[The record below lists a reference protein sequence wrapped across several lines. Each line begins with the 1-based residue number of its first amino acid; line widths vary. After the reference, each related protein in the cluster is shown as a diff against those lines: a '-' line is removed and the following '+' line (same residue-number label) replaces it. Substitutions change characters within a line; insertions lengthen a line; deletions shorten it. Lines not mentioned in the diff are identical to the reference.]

1 MFNLISNEKQ
11 KDNGIDMSNLGF
23 FGKIPLTGD
32 FIHRRMSSV
41 FMNRWDEWLKIN
53 ILHSQKK
60 LGERWL
66 PVYSQSPMWRFCIAP
81 GVIDDKAYLGIMIP
95 SVDSVGRYFPL
106 TVAQAVDP
114 KAIPFMLSDTANQ
127 WFQNIEDLLLDLLE
141 GYEPN
146 LQVFDAKIAA
156 LQPKW
161 IDTITSIP
169 AGQAS
174 LDRAFNLRLE
184 VNSAATINHSVSS
197 FMLHNL
203 VESKKGFTFWWNEGS
218 EAYQPSILMSDKL
231 PAMDQF
237 CALLDGSWQ
246 EHKWISLP
254 LSSPEIKKSE
264 RLEEADDKSLTDI
277 VKPNLDKAA
286 QHAQLVNEFN
296 DQQEITQERAKD
308 NFAASELDQ
317 QQTPLEPLN
326 SLADLH
332 IDNGLE
338 DLLHSGIHDNI
349 DVDLDVDL
357 DDITISPLISTPY
370 HRPQTFKAIP
380 ESFGFT
386 DPGNT
391 RKDNEDSLL
400 LKPSAGLWLIADGMG
415 GHSHGSYASQLVVN
429 RIAATDISG
438 NLEQALNK
446 IHIALQDVNS
456 HLIEYAQQ
464 NDQRACGSTVI
475 GMMMNNQTCVF
486 FWAGDSRLYL
496 VRNQQIT
503 QLSKDHSVE
512 QEKIDQGLIEKND
525 PNFTGKNLI
534 TRAVGGDHHLEL
546 EISYHQ
552 PQPGDQFFLCSDG
565 VYNEISDQEIEKII
579 NMPNSAKERCLT
591 MNEEIISRAARDN
604 FTGII
609 VEV

>member
-1 MFNLISNEKQ
+1 MFNCINNVKQ

-32 FIHRRMSSV
+32 FIHRRMGSV

-53 ILHSQKK
+53 ILHSQKQ

-66 PVYSQSPMWRFCIAP
+66 PIYSQSPMWRFCIAP

-106 TVAQAVDP
+106 TVAQAVDA
-114 KAIPFMLSDTANQ
+114 KAIPFMLSDMANQ

-161 IDTITSIP
+161 ISDIAEIP
-169 AGQAS
+169 TGQAS
-174 LDRAFNLRLE
+174 MDKAFNLRLE
-184 VNSAATINHSVSS
+184 VNSANTINHSVSS
-197 FMLHNL
+197 FMLHNMIAT
-203 VESKKGFTFWWNEGS
+203 KKGFTFWWNEGS
-218 EAYQPSILMSDKL
+218 EAYQPSILLADKL
-231 PAMDQF
+231 PATDQF
-237 CALLDGSWQ
+237 CGLLDGSWH
-246 EHKWISLP
+246 EHQWISLP
-254 LSSPEIKKSE
+254 LSSPELKKTE
-264 RLEEADDKSLTDI
+264 RAEKSDDKSLTDI
-277 VKPNLDKAA
+277 VQPNLAKAA
-286 QHAQLVNEFN
+286 QHAKL
-296 DQQEITQERAKD
+296 
-308 NFAASELDQ
+308 ASEVNNQ
-317 QQTPLEPLN
+317 QAVLEPLT
-326 SLADLH
+326 SLADLDLH
-332 IDNGLE
+332 NTLE
-338 DLLHSGIHDNI
+338 PDLND
-349 DVDLDVDL
+349 DLEIDL
-357 DDITISPLISTPY
+357 DDITISPLVPTPY
-370 HRPQTFKAIP
+370 HRPHTFKTIP

-386 DPGNT
+386 DPGNS
-391 RKDNEDSLL
+391 RKQNEDALL
-400 LKPSAGLWLIADGMG
+400 LKPSAGLWLVADGMG
-415 GHSHGSYASQLVVN
+415 GHSYGSYASQLVVN

-446 IHIALQDVNS
+446 IHIALQDVNT

-464 NDQRACGSTVI
+464 QDQSVCGSTVI

-496 VRNQQIT
+496 VRNQKII

-512 QEKIDQGLIEKND
+512 QEQIDQGLIEKDD
-525 PNFTGKNLI
+525 PNFNGKNLI
-534 TRAVGGDHHLEL
+534 TRAVGGDHHLAL
-546 EISYHQ
+546 EICYHQ
-552 PQPGDQFFLCSDG
+552 PLPGDQFFLCSDG
-565 VYNEISDQEIEKII
+565 VYNEISDQEIENII

>member
-1 MFNLISNEKQ
+1 
-11 KDNGIDMSNLGF
+11 MSNLGF

-41 FMNRWDEWLKIN
+41 FMNRWDEWLKVN

-66 PVYSQSPMWRFCIAP
+66 PIYSQSPMWRFCIAP
-81 GVIDDKAYLGIMIP
+81 GVIDDKAYLGVMIP

-106 TVAQAVDP
+106 TVAQAVDV

-127 WFQNIEDLLLDLLE
+127 WFHSIEDLLLDLLE

-161 IDTITSIP
+161 IDSLASIP
-169 AGQAS
+169 AGQTS
-174 LDRAFNLRLE
+174 LNKTFNLHLE
-184 VNSAATINHSVSS
+184 VSSASSINHSLSS
-197 FMLHNL
+197 LMLNNL
-203 VESKKGFTFWWNEGS
+203 LESKKGFTFWWNEGS
-218 EAYQPSILMSDKL
+218 EAYQPNMLLSDKL

-246 EHKWISLP
+246 EHQWISLP
-254 LSSPEIKKSE
+254 LASPEVRKSD
-264 RLEEADDKSLTDI
+264 RPADSDDKSLTDI
-277 VKPNLDKAA
+277 VKPTLDKAA
-286 QHAQLVNEFN
+286 QHAQHAQIVNKINSNQVTTEEAEDITNNSAVQNF
-296 DQQEITQERAKD
+296 DLGSIEDSITEVQQPEIK
-308 NFAASELDQ
+308 
-317 QQTPLEPLN
+317 PLN

-332 IDNGLE
+332 
-338 DLLHSGIHDNI
+338 
-349 DVDLDVDL
+349 VDDDL
-357 DDITISPLISTPY
+357 DDITISPMISAPY
-370 HRPQTFKAIP
+370 RRPHSFKAIP

-386 DPGNT
+386 DPGNS
-391 RKDNEDSLL
+391 RKENEDALL
-400 LKPSAGLWLIADGMG
+400 LKPSAGLWVIADGMG
-415 GHSHGSYASQLVVN
+415 GHSFGSYASQLIVN
-429 RIAATDISG
+429 RIAATDITG

-456 HLIEYAQQ
+456 HLIDYAQQ
-464 NDQRACGSTVI
+464 NNQTVCGSTVI
-475 GMMMNNQTCVF
+475 GMVMKGKMCAF

-496 VRNQQIT
+496 VRDQEIIT
-503 QLSKDHSVE
+503 LSKDHSVE
-512 QEKIDQGLIEKND
+512 QEQIDKGLITKDD

-534 TRAVGGDHHLEL
+534 TRAVGGDHHLDVEVA
-546 EISYHQ
+546 YHQ
-552 PQPGDQFFLCSDG
+552 PLPGDQFFLCSDG
-565 VYNEISDQEIEKII
+565 VYNEISDLEIEAII
-579 NMPNSAKERCLT
+579 TMPNSAKERCVT

>member
-1 MFNLISNEKQ
+1 MFDFISNVKQ
-11 KDNGIDMSNLGF
+11 KDNGINMSNLGF

-32 FIHRRMSSV
+32 FIHRRMGSV

-53 ILHSQKK
+53 ILHSQKQ

-66 PVYSQSPMWRFCIAP
+66 PIYSQSPMWRFCIAP

-114 KAIPFMLSDTANQ
+114 KAIPFMLSDMANQ

-161 IDTITSIP
+161 IDSIVKIP
-169 AGQAS
+169 TNQAS
-174 LDRAFNLRLE
+174 TDKAFNLRLE

-197 FMLHNL
+197 FMLHSL
-203 VESKKGFTFWWNEGS
+203 IESKKGFTFWWNEGS
-218 EAYQPSILMSDKL
+218 EAYQPSILFSDKL
-231 PAMDQF
+231 PALDQF
-237 CALLDGSWQ
+237 SALLDGSWQ
-246 EHKWISLP
+246 EHQWISLP
-254 LSSPEIKKSE
+254 LSSPTLKKNE
-264 RLEEADDKSLTDI
+264 RTEQPDDKSLTDI
-277 VKPNLDKAA
+277 VKKNLDTAA

-296 DQQEITQERAKD
+296 HPQESPEA
-308 NFAASELDQ
+308 
-317 QQTPLEPLN
+317 LN
-326 SLADLH
+326 SLADL
-332 IDNGLE
+332 
-338 DLLHSGIHDNI
+338 
-349 DVDLDVDL
+349 DVHHELDHDL
-357 DDITISPLISTPY
+357 DDITVSPLVFTPY
-370 HRPQTFKAIP
+370 RRPQAFKTIP

-386 DPGNT
+386 DPGNS
-391 RKDNEDSLL
+391 RKENEDALL

-438 NLEQALNK
+438 SLEQALNR

-456 HLIEYAQQ
+456 HLIEYAEQ

-475 GMMMNNQTCVF
+475 GMMLNNQTSVF

-496 VRNQQIT
+496 VRNQKII

-512 QEKIDQGLIEKND
+512 QEKIDQGLIEKDD

-534 TRAVGGDHHLEL
+534 TRAVGGDHHLAL
-546 EISYHQ
+546 EICYHQ
-552 PQPGDQFFLCSDG
+552 PLPGDQFFLCSDG
-565 VYNEISDQEIEKII
+565 VYNEISDQEIENII

>member
-1 MFNLISNEKQ
+1 
-11 KDNGIDMSNLGF
+11 MSNLVF

-53 ILHSQKK
+53 ILHSQKQ

-66 PVYSQSPMWRFCIAP
+66 PIYSQSPMWRFCIAP

-146 LQVFDAKIAA
+146 LQIFDAKIAA

-161 IDTITSIP
+161 IEAIADIP

-174 LDRAFNLRLE
+174 MDKAFNLRLE
-184 VNSAATINHSVSS
+184 VNSANTINHSVSS

-218 EAYQPSILMSDKL
+218 EAYQPSILFSDKL
-231 PAMDQF
+231 PATDQF
-237 CALLDGSWQ
+237 CGLLDGSWQ
-246 EHKWISLP
+246 EHQWISLP
-254 LSSPEIKKSE
+254 LSSPELKKSE
-264 RLEEADDKSLTDI
+264 RLEKHDDKSLTDI
-277 VKPNLDKAA
+277 VKPNLAKAA
-286 QHAQLVNEFN
+286 QHAQLVNELHN
-296 DQQEITQERAKD
+296 QQE
-308 NFAASELDQ
+308 
-317 QQTPLEPLN
+317 PLEPLN
-326 SLADLH
+326 SLA
-332 IDNGLE
+332 
-338 DLLHSGIHDNI
+338 NI
-349 DVDLDVDL
+349 DVNLNEVNIDL
-357 DDITISPLISTPY
+357 DDITVSPLITPAY

-386 DPGNT
+386 DPGNS
-391 RKDNEDSLL
+391 RKENEDALL
-400 LKPSAGLWLIADGMG
+400 LKPSAGLWLVADGMG

-456 HLIEYAQQ
+456 HLIDYAKQ
-464 NDQRACGSTVI
+464 NDQQACGSTVI
-475 GMMMNNQTCVF
+475 GMMMRNQTCVF

-496 VRNQQIT
+496 VRNQKISP
-503 QLSKDHSVE
+503 LSKDHSVE
-512 QEKIDQGLIEKND
+512 QEQIDQGLIKKDD

-552 PQPGDQFFLCSDG
+552 PQPGDQFLLCSDG
-565 VYNEISDQEIEKII
+565 VYNEISDLEIEKII
-579 NMPNSAKERCLT
+579 NMPNSTKERCLT

-609 VEV
+609 IEV

>member
-1 MFNLISNEKQ
+1 MFNLIRNVKQ

-53 ILHSQKK
+53 ILHSQKQ

-66 PVYSQSPMWRFCIAP
+66 PIYSQSPMWRFCIAP
-81 GVIDDKAYLGIMIP
+81 GIIDDNAYLGIMIP

-114 KAIPFMLSDTANQ
+114 KAIPFMLSDMANQ

-146 LQVFDAKIAA
+146 LQIFDAKIAA
-156 LQPKW
+156 LKPKW
-161 IDTITSIP
+161 IDAITSIP

-174 LDRAFNLRLE
+174 MDKTFNLRLE
-184 VNSAATINHSVSS
+184 VNSANTINHSVSS

-203 VESKKGFTFWWNEGS
+203 LASKKGFTFWWNEGS
-218 EAYQPSILMSDKL
+218 EAYQPNILLSDKL
-231 PAMDQF
+231 PATDQF
-237 CALLDGSWQ
+237 CGLLDGSWQ
-246 EHKWISLP
+246 EHQWISLP
-254 LSSPEIKKSE
+254 LSSPEIKKTDRAE
-264 RLEEADDKSLTDI
+264 KPDDKSLTDI
-277 VKPNLDKAA
+277 VKPNLDKAV
-286 QHAQLVNEFN
+286 QHAQL
-296 DQQEITQERAKD
+296 
-308 NFAASELDQ
+308 ASELNNQ
-317 QQTPLEPLN
+317 QAPLEPLK
-326 SLADLH
+326 SLA
-332 IDNGLE
+332 
-338 DLLHSGIHDNI
+338 
-349 DVDLDVDL
+349 DL
-357 DDITISPLISTPY
+357 DDITISPLVSIPY

-386 DPGNT
+386 DPGNS

-415 GHSHGSYASQLVVN
+415 GHSYGSYASQLVVN

-475 GMMMNNQTCVF
+475 GMMMSNQTCVF

-512 QEKIDQGLIEKND
+512 QEQIDQGLIKKDD

-546 EISYHQ
+546 EICYHQ

-565 VYNEISDQEIEKII
+565 VYNEISDLEIENII